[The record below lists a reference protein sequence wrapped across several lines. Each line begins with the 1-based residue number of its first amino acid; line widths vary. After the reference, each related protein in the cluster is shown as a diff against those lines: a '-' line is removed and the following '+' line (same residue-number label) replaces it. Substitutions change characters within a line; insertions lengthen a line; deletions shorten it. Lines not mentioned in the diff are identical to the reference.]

1 MAKKGHNYKQKRL
14 SVSPVRHLARKEN
27 TWTIKQYPGA
37 HTGASSVPIAFVLR
51 EMLHIAATMK
61 EAKHI
66 LDKGQVQVDGVVVKE
81 AKHAVGLFDSISI
94 PEMKKH
100 FILAY
105 DMKGRLVV
113 KEADAKAVAQKI
125 GRVVRKN
132 VSVGNKFQIQ
142 THDGYTYKNTDAKIH
157 VGDSVIVN
165 LKEGKIVDHMP
176 MHKGNS
182 VYIIGGTHVGEVAKV
197 EGIVEGT
204 MKRDKLVDLSEGKE
218 RFQTTAQNVM
228 VINDQMLGWMKQVL
242 HVNGGNKQ

>member
-37 HTGASSVPIAFVLR
+37 HTYDASVPIAFVIR
-51 EMLHIAATMK
+51 EMLHIATTMK

-66 LDKGQVQVDGVVVKE
+66 LEKGQVLVDNEVVKE

-94 PEMKKH
+94 PDTKKH
-100 FILAY
+100 YMLAY
-105 DMKGRLVV
+105 DTKGRLVV
-113 KEADAKAVAQKI
+113 KETDAKAAAQKI

-132 VSVGNKFQIQ
+132 LITGNKFQVQ
-142 THDGYTYKNTDAKIH
+142 THDGYTYKNADSKIH
-157 VGDSVIVN
+157 VGDSVIVQ
-165 LKEGKIVDHMP
+165 LGEGKIVQHLP
-176 MHKGNS
+176 LSKGNS
-182 VYIIGGTHVGEVAKV
+182 VYIIGGTHVGEVAKI

-228 VINDQMLGWMKQVL
+228 VINDQMLAWMKQVL
-242 HVNGGNKQ
+242 HVTGGSKV